1 MKWLFTM
8 STFLWFT
15 IIKELQ
21 PECMSQAW
29 ILFSTLFSV
38 PIIVT
43 DTALE
48 IEMRIKQW
56 EIMLKYYIVV
66 VKLPRHVQLCDPM
79 DCSMLGLPVPHHHL
93 EFAQVHVHWIS
104 DVVQPSHPLMPS
116 SPSALNLSQHQGL
129 PQWVVWPI
137 YWSFRIS
144 PSSEYSGLISIKIDW
159 FDLLAVQG
167 TFRSLLQHHSSKASI
182 LWHSAFFKVQLS

>member
-21 PECMSQAW
+21 PECTSQAW
-29 ILFSTLFSV
+29 ILFSTFFSV

-66 VKLPRHVQLCDPM
+66 VVKLPRHVQLCDPM
-79 DCSMLGLPVPHHHL
+79 DCSMLGLPIPHHHL
-93 EFAQVHVHWIS
+93 EFAQVHVHWIG

-116 SPSALNLSQHQGL
+116 SPPALNLSQHQGL
-129 PQWVVWPI
+129 PQWVIWPI
-137 YWSFRIS
+137 YWSFSIS

-167 TFRSLLQHHSSKASI
+167 T
-182 LWHSAFFKVQLS
+182 

>member
-1 MKWLFTM
+1 MIILYEYI
-8 STFLWFT
+8 LWFI

-29 ILFSTLFSV
+29 TLFSTLFSV

-56 EIMLKYYIVV
+56 EIMLKYYTVVV
-66 VKLPRHVQLCDPM
+66 VKLPCHVQLCDPM
-79 DCSMLGLPVPHHHL
+79 DYSMPGLPVPHHHL
-93 EFAQVHVHWIS
+93 EFAQVHVHCIG
-104 DVVQPSHPLMPS
+104 DVVQLSHPLMPS
-116 SPSALNLSQHQGL
+116 SPSAINLSQHEGL
-129 PQWVVWPI
+129 SQWVIWPK
-137 YWSFRIS
+137 YWSFSIS
-144 PSSEYSGLISIKIDW
+144 PSSEHSGLISIKIDW

-167 TFRSLLQHHSSKASI
+167 TCRSLLQHHSSKASI